1 VRTVVRHAQ
10 VVQAVVAAFGRRAS
24 VEVGELGRRGRPV
37 VDDGVMRV
45 RVGDGASRVGDGASR
60 AGARGTDL
68 VRRAAGPHDGDRPPG
83 SSGRG
88 GAEATGGRRGGV
100 GEAVRETRVV
110 ERARL
115 TSTSTRTPPTKQRV
129 RSSGC
134 VDLVSA

>member
-1 VRTVVRHAQ
+1 MRTVVRHAQ

-45 RVGDGASRVGDGASR
+45 RVGDGASR

-68 VRRAAGPHDGDRPPG
+68 VRRAAGPHDGDRPPA
-83 SSGRG
+83 SSGRDG
-88 GAEATGGRRGGV
+88 GEATGGRRGGV
-100 GEAVRETRVV
+100 GEAVRETRVA
-110 ERARL
+110 ERAGL
-115 TSTSTRTPPTKQRV
+115 TSSSTRTPPTKQRV

-134 VDLVSA
+134 VDFVPA